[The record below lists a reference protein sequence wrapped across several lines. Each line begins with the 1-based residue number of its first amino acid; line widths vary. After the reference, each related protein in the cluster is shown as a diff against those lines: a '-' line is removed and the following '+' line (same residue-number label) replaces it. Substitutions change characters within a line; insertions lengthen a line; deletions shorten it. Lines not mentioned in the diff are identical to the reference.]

1 MKFSFSKI
9 GAYVSIIKR
18 LPAIVVELQG
28 LVKGLKNGIDVED
41 IALIESTVAALEG
54 LVADI
59 AAALK

>member
-18 LPAIVVELQG
+18 LPAIVQALQELIKELRDG
-28 LVKGLKNGIDVED
+28 VDAED
-41 IALIESTVAALEG
+41 YAIIAKVTPELEG

-59 AAALK
+59 AAALR

>member
-18 LPAIVVELQG
+18 LPAIVAELQG
-28 LVKGLKNGIDVED
+28 LVKGLKNGVDAED
-41 IALIESTVAALEG
+41 LVIIERTVADLEG